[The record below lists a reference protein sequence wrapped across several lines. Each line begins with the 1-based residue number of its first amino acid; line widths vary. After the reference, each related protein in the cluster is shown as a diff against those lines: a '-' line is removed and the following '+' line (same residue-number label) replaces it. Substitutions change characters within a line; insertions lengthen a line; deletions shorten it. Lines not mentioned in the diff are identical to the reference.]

1 MGDPHPHA
9 SARSEVAELTGELVR
24 GLTHFCF
31 LATIDLRSN
40 RSTSLRTLRK
50 VLEVERALIRD
61 TKTKLRASGER
72 DLQFPLGTSL
82 SSSSSQFVTTWISA
96 AWMLV
101 LLGMAT

>member
-1 MGDPHPHA
+1 MDPGELQHRGVHYEARIERAQNDVGDPHPHA

-50 VLEVERALIRD
+50 VLEIEKSLDPRHKD
-61 TKTKLRASGER
+61 QASYQR
-72 DLQFPLGTSL
+72 
-82 SSSSSQFVTTWISA
+82 
-96 AWMLV
+96 
-101 LLGMAT
+101 